1 MLNILINR
9 RKVFCVVQIFEWRN
23 KQTKQMYR
31 HPHVELNILITS
43 SETDTRLEPSGG
55 ESELL
60 SDSITS
66 TPKNYL

>member
-1 MLNILINR
+1 M
-9 RKVFCVVQIFEWRN
+9 QIFEWHN
-23 KQTKQMYR
+23 KPTKQMYR

-66 TPKNYL
+66 MS